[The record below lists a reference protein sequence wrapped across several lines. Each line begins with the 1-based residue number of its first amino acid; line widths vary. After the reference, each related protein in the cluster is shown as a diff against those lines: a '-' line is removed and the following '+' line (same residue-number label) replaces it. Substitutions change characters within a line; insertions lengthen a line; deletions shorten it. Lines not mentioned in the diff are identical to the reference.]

1 MRPTLAV
8 LLGFALWTVLWLG
21 GDVLFRSLWPDA
33 YPADFPDTPMT
44 ASTPLI
50 ATLVLSVIC
59 SLAAGFITRKTVGR
73 PSKAVV
79 ALAALLLVVGI
90 AVQASAWSAMPL
102 WYHLPFLILLV
113 PVCLVG
119 GGLAAAPAR

>member
-1 MRPTLAV
+1 MRPFLAV
-8 LLGFALWTVLWLG
+8 VIGFALWTALWLG
-21 GDVLFRSLWPDA
+21 GDVLLRSLWPDA
-33 YPADFPDTPMT
+33 YPADFPATPIT
-44 ASTPLI
+44 AATPLV

-59 SLAAGFITRKTVGR
+59 SLAAGFATRRTAGR
-73 PSKAVV
+73 PTRAVV
-79 ALAALLLVVGI
+79 TLAGILLAVGI
-90 AVQASAWSAMPL
+90 GVQVSAWDAMPL